1 MVDFINEVEEELRK
15 DEYNR
20 LLRRY
25 GPFLLAVIVAI
36 VAVAGFLEFQ
46 KYTKDQ
52 AARATSASYIEASDK
67 AAAGD
72 IDQSIAEFLA
82 IADKAPAG
90 YAGLSLM
97 RAASLKLEAG
107 DSGEALRLLDRAANT
122 FDTERHKQLAQIKA
136 AYILANDG
144 AYSDVVSRAAPLME
158 KDAPY
163 EFLARELVG
172 FAGLKSGDEALARE
186 RLALLD
192 QLLSLRDDRSG
203 LATLFSRTDHA
214 TRIEKLLSLI
224 RLEDRRL
231 DLAADLSHGQKQW
244 LEIGMLL
251 IQDPELLMLDEPV
264 AGMSVAERKKTAELL
279 NRIIADRSVIV
290 IEHDM
295 GFVAD
300 IATRVTVLHQG
311 KVLSEGSMERVQNDP
326 KVIEVYLGH

>member
-186 RLALLD
+186 QFGYLESIPGVPATIKERAK
-192 QLLSLRDDRSG
+192 QNLSLMRTASAAANITIEAPEDVTPD
-203 LATLFSRTDHA
+203 AT
-214 TRIEKLLSLI
+214 
-224 RLEDRRL
+224 
-231 DLAADLSHGQKQW
+231 
-244 LEIGMLL
+244 
-251 IQDPELLMLDEPV
+251 PETETPN
-264 AGMSVAERKKTAELL
+264 E
-279 NRIIADRSVIV
+279 N
-290 IEHDM
+290 
-295 GFVAD
+295 
-300 IATRVTVLHQG
+300 
-311 KVLSEGSMERVQNDP
+311 
-326 KVIEVYLGH
+326 